1 MKKLKLL
8 FAAFALLLGW
18 SNAMAQGSWTAPAV
32 PGVDPSTV
40 DGETTYYLYNVGSDA
55 FVAYGMSWQSQAIA
69 RRLSS
74 GDQAASGMH
83 KMKASISDSKLSFHF
98 DDVKD
103 ANRLLSD
110 NSGENNCYVDTWTG
124 DATKFTYE
132 ATTPSGAYTLTNV
145 STGKELDVHWKYG
158 GHLTGVNG
166 QGFTAWAI
174 IPEASVIDG
183 SYAKYKER
191 KQLYDVYQALV
202 SAGVVSSYTEAL
214 ENANAVYTNA
224 SATVSQLRTATRNLI
239 NTAAEDIASSINGN
253 SLFDDADMWGNQALS
268 TWTSTAASNSDFGE
282 YETYNITYDFNQTH
296 DVPNGSYKIIFHSLF
311 RNDGVGAAPRII
323 VTDGEKDG
331 GGTTATANVPLFS
344 SMSFAPTNNNSS
356 GNMSVAKVSYFSD
369 WTDAGIPNG
378 RRSSADAMAHTSAVA
393 VVDNFKVT
401 DGKMDIRMVI
411 DGANQWVNFQG
422 FDIIF
427 YGSTTGKLYR
437 DLVDLLETANTLK
450 DQIMNADVKTALT
463 TAISDYSGLTKSSS
477 EEDLE
482 TAITAVT
489 TANTNASTSIANYSE
504 AYAILTA
511 ASSLSSASQ
520 TIYANNETISA
531 IQSAYTGRTLV
542 AVTDEQN
549 TASDA
554 ALAAVKAWDELKP
567 YADALVA
574 VENNNNEANTT
585 LASAISA
592 QNTAATGATTTA
604 AVTTATTT
612 LKTAMVTYAG
622 AADPTS
628 GNRFDLTFML
638 TNPDLTNFPSW
649 NAAPGWYTD
658 MDGGNSQV
666 MHNDGAAGPNG
677 NAFYEYWSQ
686 TPASNGNF
694 TLYQK
699 VTLPEG
705 TYSMTCDAFSTHQ
718 SEEGKVPEPAN
729 CAVYFYANATQGSLV
744 SNYPMAEKEISFINE
759 SEQEVKIGLKA
770 LTGNTYRWMG
780 IGYVK
785 LYKEYTDNTTYNITT
800 NISNA
805 DVAVTVDEVEV
816 TSAKALKTVTLTV
829 SNITEGY
836 VISGVTATYD
846 DGEENLDV
854 ANPSANVYTY
864 QQPADDVTVTIN
876 VVVDKSALNTAIAD
890 ATAARKASNE
900 GEGVFQIPAAAGTT
914 LAAAIATAQG
924 VYDNASA
931 TVSQVADAVTA
942 INTAKTTYE
951 GATLNAPDAGTHY
964 NLVVATDGHAKNGN
978 AVIIVPGT
986 PSANN
991 PTGYGL
997 NANFA
1002 INSNLAQAITFT
1014 KVSGNT
1020 YNISFETADGT
1031 AYLTYGTLNGSAA
1044 GWADSQ
1050 IQATEDAEKKGEFK
1064 IAATATANVF
1074 NIVNTTS
1081 VGGTI
1086 ACQAGGSLYTEAGNA
1101 DFTIAEA
1108 SQATVDVEIEAD
1120 KNYATRIFPF
1130 TPTLPSGVT
1139 AYSCAATEGDVLT
1152 LVEENTPAAN
1162 VPYIIY
1168 AETKIDEDLEGW
1180 GTAGAT
1186 SYTEGLLTGVY
1197 EDTEAPVG
1205 TYVLQ
1210 NNDSKFGFYQVVDV
1224 QPTVPANRCYMEDN
1238 SFSEARAA
1246 YFFPGTDITGI
1257 KAVNALNALTSGK
1270 VQIFNASG
1278 AQIPA
1283 LQKGMNIIRMED
1295 GTTQKVMV
1303 E

>member
-1 MKKLKLL
+1 
-8 FAAFALLLGW
+8 
-18 SNAMAQGSWTAPAV
+18 MAQGSWTAPAV

-110 NSGENNCYVDTWTG
+110 NGGENNCYVDSWTG

-174 IPEASVIDG
+174 IPEASVTDG

-268 TWTSTAASNSDFGE
+268 TWTSKAASNSDFGE

-311 RNDGVGAAPRII
+311 RNDGGGAAPRII

-356 GNMSVAKVSYFSD
+356 GNMSVAKVNYFSD

-612 LKTAMVTYAG
+612 LKTAMVTYVG

-628 GNRFDLTFML
+628 GNRFDLTFMIAV
-638 TNPDLTNFPSW
+638 PDMTDLWTGVWGVVPD
-649 NAAPGWYTD
+649 GWATEQE
-658 MDGGNSQV
+658 GGNFQV
-666 MHNDGAAGPNG
+666 MQNNDADAEDGIHKVFTEYYYLNNNKTWG
-677 NAFYEYWSQ
+677 NDKFNVY
-686 TPASNGNF
+686 T
-694 TLYQK
+694 TIDD
-699 VTLPEG
+699 LPVG
-705 TYSMTCDAFSTHQ
+705 TYTMSCYAFAKEQNYS
-718 SEEGKVPEPAN
+718 SGNPVP
-729 CAVYFYANATQGSLV
+729 AVYFYANDTQGSLV
-744 SNYPMAEKEISFINE
+744 NNSRLSEKSISFIND
-759 SEQEVKIGLKA
+759 EQQDVKVGLKPLA
-770 LTGNTYRWMG
+770 GNTLNWMG

-785 LYKEYTDNTTYNITT
+785 LYKEYTDNTVYDINTGVVANG
-800 NISNA
+800 S
-805 DVAVTVDEVEV
+805 VAVTVDEVAA
-816 TSAKALKTVTLTV
+816 TSAKALKTVTLTYTP
-829 SNITEGY
+829 NDGY
-836 VISGVTATYD
+836 VVSSVVASYN
-846 DGEENLDV
+846 DGEAKTLDV
-854 ANPSANVYTY
+854 ANPSTNVYTF
-864 QQPADDVTVTIN
+864 QMPAYDVTVTSNITA
-876 VVVDKSALNTAIAD
+876 DKSALATAITN
-890 ATAARKASNE
+890 ATNARKTANE
-900 GEGVFQIPAAAGTT
+900 GTGVFQIPVAAGEA
-914 LAAAIATAQG
+914 LAGAISTAQG
-924 VYDNASA
+924 VYDDADVTPSEVAS
-931 TVSQVADAVTA
+931 AVTA
-942 INTAKTTYE
+942 INGAKDTYE
-951 GATLNAPDAGTHY
+951 GATLNAPAAGTRY
-964 NLVVATDGHAKNGN
+964 YVKVATTGHGKYGN
-978 AVIIVPGT
+978 AVIIQHGPTSGD
-986 PSANN
+986 N
-991 PTGYGL
+991 PTGYVL
-997 NANFA
+997 NAKYSP
-1002 INSNLAQAITFT
+1002 NSYLAQAVTFT
-1014 KVSGNT
+1014 QVSGNT
-1020 YNISFETADGT
+1020 YNISIETTDGV
-1031 AYLTYGTLNGSAA
+1031 AYLTYGTLNGSEA
-1044 GWADSQ
+1044 GWKDSQ
-1050 IQATEDAEKKGEFK
+1050 IQATTDPAKKGEFK
-1064 IAATATANVF
+1064 IAATATENVF
-1074 NIVNTTS
+1074 NIYNTITNS
-1081 VGGTI
+1081 TI
-1086 ACQAGGSLYTEAGNA
+1086 ACQPVDQDHPNGNIYTQDGNA
-1101 DFTIAEA
+1101 DFTLAEA
-1108 SQATVDVEIEAD
+1108 SQASVDVTIDANL
-1120 KNYATRIFPF
+1120 KYATRIFPF
-1130 TPTLPSGVT
+1130 APTLPSGVE
-1139 AYSCAATEGDVLT
+1139 AYSCGAHVGDVLT
-1152 LVEENTPAAN
+1152 IEKVETPAAN
-1162 VPYIIY
+1162 VPYILK
-1168 AETKIDEDLEGW
+1168 AEDGYSGDALTGW
-1180 GTAGAT
+1180 GIADAD
-1186 SYTEGLLTGVY
+1186 SYNEGYLIGVY
-1197 EDTEAPVG
+1197 ENTPVPAG

-1210 NNDSKFGFYQVVDV
+1210 NNDSKFGFYEVEEGEE
-1224 QPTVPANRCYMEDN
+1224 PTVPAYRCYLGTN
-1238 SFSEARAA
+1238 SFSGARAA
-1246 YFFPGTDITGI
+1246 YFFPGTVITGI
-1257 KAVNALNALTSGK
+1257 KAVEALTSGK
-1270 VQIFNASG
+1270 AQIFNASG

-1303 E
+1303 K

>member
-1 MKKLKLL
+1 
-8 FAAFALLLGW
+8 
-18 SNAMAQGSWTAPAV
+18 MAQGSWTAPAV

-103 ANRLLSD
+103 ANRFLSD
-110 NSGENNCYVDTWTG
+110 NGKENDCYVDTWTG
-124 DATKFTYE
+124 DATKFTYA

-158 GHLTGVNG
+158 GHLTSING

-174 IPEASVIDG
+174 IPEASVTDG

-214 ENANAVYTNA
+214 EDANAVYINA
-224 SATVSQLRTATRNLI
+224 SATVSQLRMATRNLI

-296 DVPNGSYKIIFHSLF
+296 AVPNGSYKIIFHSLF
-311 RNDGVGAAPRII
+311 RNDGGGAAPRII
-323 VTDGEKDG
+323 VTDGVKDG

-356 GNMSVAKVSYFSD
+356 GNMSVAKVNYFSD

-401 DGKMDIRMVI
+401 TGKMDIRMVI
-411 DGANQWVNFQG
+411 DGSSQWVNFQG

-816 TSAKALKTVTLTV
+816 TSAMALKTVTLTV

-836 VISGVTATYD
+836 VISGVTATYN
-846 DGEENLDV
+846 DGEEKNLDV

-864 QQPADDVTVTIN
+864 QQPAYDVTVTIN

-964 NLVVATDGHAKNGN
+964 NLVVATDGHAKEGN

-1002 INSNLAQAITFT
+1002 KNSNLAQAITFT
-1014 KVSGNT
+1014 QVSGNT

-1031 AYLTYGTLNGSAA
+1031 AYLTYGTTNGSEA
-1044 GWADSQ
+1044 GWSDSQ
-1050 IQATEDAEKKGEFK
+1050 IQATTDAEDKGEFK
-1064 IAATATANVF
+1064 IVATTTANVF
-1074 NIVNTTS
+1074 NIVNTLTD
-1081 VGGTI
+1081 TNI
-1086 ACQAGGSLYTEAGNA
+1086 DCQADGKIYTDDNITLDG
-1101 DFTIAEA
+1101 FSIAEA
-1108 SQATVDVEIEAD
+1108 SQAEVSMVID
-1120 KNYATRIFPF
+1120 KNLKYATRIFPF
-1130 TPTLPSGVT
+1130 APAEWPNNVV
-1139 AYSCAATEGDVLT
+1139 AYSCAETDGNVLT

-1162 VPYIIY
+1162 VPYILY
-1168 AETKIDEDLEGW
+1168 AENGSTGSVVGW
-1180 GTAGAT
+1180 GIGSAT
-1186 SYTEGLLTGVY
+1186 SYTVGLLTGVY
-1197 EDTEAPVG
+1197 EDKEATAG

-1210 NNDSKFGFYQVVDV
+1210 NNETEQGSGIYKFGFYQVDDV
-1224 QPTVPANRCYMEDN
+1224 HPTVPANRCYMEDD

-1257 KAVNALNALTSGK
+1257 NAVNALNALTSGK